1 MIASESGSVTI
12 SGLPEYKMGSP
23 LQLYNVSGFSTT
35 NTPALGPYITDVSL
49 NIGTNGISTTYRMQT
64 QRKFGNTQEIY
75 EKKMAQNEKERITE
89 AKRRADMEKQMRL
102 PDPRDKKE

>member
-1 MIASESGSVTI
+1 
-12 SGLPEYKMGSP
+12 
-23 LQLYNVSGFSTT
+23 
-35 NTPALGPYITDVSL
+35 
-49 NIGTNGISTTYRMQT
+49 MQT

-75 EKKMAQNEKERITE
+75 ENKMAQNERERITE